1 MHVAVCAGGRKP
13 LGRLRGASVHTHNKV
28 FSVWPGEKGS
38 GSPVGGAVRGQ
49 QVRLVSVMR
58 RRDFPFSVCRTGRE
72 VVFEVMA

>member
-1 MHVAVCAGGRKP
+1 MCVAVCAGGRKH

-38 GSPVGGAVRGQ
+38 KSPGGGVRGQ
-49 QVRLVSVMR
+49 QVRLVMR